1 MPLSEH
7 QRRTTLITNQLL
19 PWQLTWTPF
28 LSNNYVIIF
37 CPRPI
42 LLWNTF
48 DLKSVHKLIRIR
60 SLMIPPQAQASLSQ
74 CWLQWITYLRVLG
87 VGSQHYRKFLTLS
100 SYSLSPNGPV
110 QCVPTLGL
118 PWGTWILNC
127 NLLQFST
134 HCFASS
140 SFSGTPFCLIVT
152 DSPVSMQLRFTI

>member
-7 QRRTTLITNQLL
+7 QRRRTLITNQLL
-19 PWQLTWTPF
+19 PWQFTWTPF

-42 LLWNTF
+42 SLWNTL

-60 SLMIPPQAQASLSQ
+60 SLMIPPQAPGLAVSPLCADYNGSLICEGWS
-74 CWLQWITYLRVLG
+74 

-118 PWGTWILNC
+118 PWGT
-127 NLLQFST
+127 
-134 HCFASS
+134 
-140 SFSGTPFCLIVT
+140 CLWTITSDNFPLIALPPPPSVARP
-152 DSPVSMQLRFTI
+152 SPYLS